1 MDKESVKSNVD
12 NNIVDLLMAY
22 GLLHSAV
29 DIFSEVVVCDT
40 SLENK
45 YINMVKIMQMLVDD
59 IEPVMESLCENLKE
73 LLRTEEV

>member
-29 DIFSEVVVCDT
+29 DIFSEVVVYDT
-40 SLENK
+40 SLGNK

>member
-29 DIFSEVVVCDT
+29 DIFSAVVVYDT
-40 SLENK
+40 SLGNK

>member
-1 MDKESVKSNVD
+1 MDKESIKANVD

-29 DIFSEVVVCDT
+29 DIFSEVAVCDT